1 MSVTNLTAACSLHGC
16 SGGRVS
22 GMSLF
27 LLSSCLSFS
36 VPYPVQLAAS
46 LCSLPATHCHTPG
59 MVRLHWYRFPQGHQ
73 WTGCF
78 LPSHKSQCVLK
89 YDSSCCACVCMC
101 TLGLYGCAVLMKW
114 LCLVF
119 SFLSAWILNDSWL
132 FLRWDPGPAEWRP
145 DLWRETEKVEQFTFT
160 ITLNESISERSK

>member
-1 MSVTNLTAACSLHGC
+1 MSVTSLTAACSLHVC

-22 GMSLF
+22 GMSL
-27 LLSSCLSFS
+27 LLSCLSFP
-36 VPYPVQLAAS
+36 VPYPAQLAAS
-46 LCSLPATHCHTPG
+46 LCSLPATHWHTPG
-59 MVRLHWYRFPQGHQ
+59 MVGLHWYRFPQGHQ

-89 YDSSCCACVCMC
+89 YDCPCCACVC

-114 LCLVF
+114 SCLVF

-145 DLWRETEKVEQFTFT
+145 DLWRETEKKRVM
-160 ITLNESISERSK
+160 LKVNCSLSESISESRRSK